1 MATQAFKGGFK
12 FSIAKTA
19 GDGGT
24 ADAELEEVKDFSGFG
39 KTNPL
44 VDTTSF
50 DSGSK
55 EYIAGLSDG
64 SEIAVTCFRLHP
76 SDASASSPSTLASS
90 TTAQEAVRAHVRN
103 GDTFKCKLEID
114 NGAVKMVYEFSVVG
128 ISEEQTPSFEN
139 AHEISFNLKMT
150 GDVTETVST
159 V

>member
-39 KTNPL
+39 RTNPL

-50 DSGSK
+50 GSGSK

-64 SEIAVTCFRLHP
+64 SEITVTCFLVYPDTVP
-76 SDASASSPSTLASS
+76 SGDTDK
-90 TTAQEAVRAHVRN
+90 TAQEAVRAHVKN

-114 NGAVKMVYEFSVVG
+114 DGTIKMAYEFSVVG